1 MQLLLTQQA
10 SMGQVR
16 QEWDVNP
23 FPSKQYIETA
33 LTAHDKCSPD
43 AWENTSTVVRGEATS
58 PLTLAALASG
68 RGTAIG
74 LNSGKS
80 MAVS

>member
-1 MQLLLTQQA
+1 
-10 SMGQVR
+10 MGC
-16 QEWDVNP
+16 EP
-23 FPSKQYIETA
+23 FPLEQYIETA
-33 LTAHDKCSPD
+33 LTVHDRCSPD
-43 AWENTSTVVRGEATS
+43 AWEKTSTVVRGEATS